1 VGGDFNLKHKA
12 TGSSWGAATIPM
24 HSQNARKGH

>member
-1 VGGDFNLKHKA
+1 LKHKA

-24 HSQNARKGH
+24 EPQNACKGH